1 MFRRALLSS
10 LLLITWACT
19 TQQTERQTS
28 IDGANASP
36 LVLLTRGGCVN
47 TDTMRER
54 LDDALKSM
62 SSTLKYAVVDLDT
75 LADTD
80 ARRGYPTPT
89 LLYENR
95 DVFGLP
101 EPRPPL
107 PEPT

>member
-1 MFRRALLSS
+1 MFRRALLAS

-19 TQQTERQTS
+19 TQQTARQPSTA
-28 IDGANASP
+28 DANASP
-36 LVLLTRGGCVN
+36 LVFLTRGGCVN

-54 LDDALKSM
+54 LNDALKSM
-62 SSTLKYAVVDLDT
+62 GSALRYALVDLDT
-75 LADTD
+75 LAETD
-80 ARRGYPTPT
+80 PRRGYPTPT

-101 EPRPPL
+101 EPKPPI

>member
-1 MFRRALLSS
+1 MFGRALLSS
-10 LLLITWACT
+10 LLLVTWACT
-19 TQQTERQTS
+19 TQQTARQTS
-28 IDGANASP
+28 TADANASP
-36 LVLLTRGGCVN
+36 LVLVTRGGCVN

-62 SSTLKYAVVDLDT
+62 SSTLTYAVVDLDT
-75 LADTD
+75 LAETD

-89 LLYENR
+89 LPYENT

-101 EPRPPL
+101 EPRPPW